1 MPEKLANDRA
11 TRGLAYMRGQGAL
24 NYPGGIPTT
33 LNNSGQQWDFPNVW
47 PPLEHMIIVGMH
59 SSPDS
64 KVQEEA
70 LCLARRRV
78 DHCLKVF
85 LEQGHMYEKYN
96 CEDMSKAGG
105 GGEYEVQLGFGWTNG
120 MLLDLMTTLDL

>member
-1 MPEKLANDRA
+1 MWRRWLR
-11 TRGLAYMRGQGAL
+11 
-24 NYPGGIPTT
+24 
-33 LNNSGQQWDFPNVW
+33 QQWDFPNVW
-47 PPLEHMIIVGMH
+47 PPLEHIIIVGMH